1 MTIRAT
7 EPMTPGSSQVD
18 GVRFQDAHHQ
28 DIYMDVMPQDPSGNV
43 EFEMGQEDGEFDN
56 AWQFVTLSAEQ
67 RRTLAAVLLG
77 MNENPHGAG
86 QDVQAPGKMRVVME
100 TGTDEWSMTPHDF
113 DYMWARAGWHVRNGI
128 PGFIEHTSGST
139 VSIHEVGEG
148 DKAPR
153 GMSETRRH
161 YRYLLKGDKPDA
173 WRYHNNFNFVR
184 KQQPVVM
191 EMQRSYRSEWMDAR

>member
-1 MTIRAT
+1 MVVAAT
-7 EPMTPGSSQVD
+7 EPMALATSEVD
-18 GVRFQDAHHQ
+18 GVRFKDAHNP
-28 DIYMDVMPQDPSGNV
+28 DVYMDVMPQAPSGNV
-43 EFEMGQEDGEFDN
+43 EFELGEEDGEFDN
-56 AWQFVTLSAEQ
+56 AWQFVTLSVEQ

-77 MNENPHGAG
+77 LNEHPHGAG
-86 QDVQAPGKMRVVME
+86 QPVQAPGKMRVVME
-100 TGTDEWSMTPHDF
+100 TGADDWAMTPADF

-128 PGFIEHTSGST
+128 PGFIKHPTGST

-173 WRYHNNFNFVR
+173 WRYHNNYNHVR
-184 KQQPVVM
+184 KLNPVVM
-191 EMQRSYRSEWMDAR
+191 EMQRSYRSEWREV